1 MSKYDDLKVG
11 EGVYVPQM
19 GIDYPEENPYEQLV
33 HPKFTSQFVANEN
46 YPFVDD
52 SFRFRFLNRL
62 LVPIVLRGLL
72 RIMLHVKMGLRYKGR
87 ENLRKYKKELAGGV
101 ITIANHCFRLDCPCV
116 LLATRAP
123 LDVKIPMF
131 APNFGTKDG
140 FFMRIVG
147 GIPIPAAEAGMTAM
161 KKFNEAFDEFHRRG
175 YWFHI
180 FPEAKRWDF
189 YKPLRPFQ
197 KGAFTMAYKYG
208 MPLLPCVITYRE
220 RTGFFRLFGPKELP
234 LLQVEIGEPILPDK
248 TQPRAQEV
256 NRLIETAHKNMEKM
270 AGIVHNPWAAIG

>member
-1 MSKYDDLKVG
+1 MSKYDELKVG

-19 GIDYPEENPYEQLV
+19 GIDYPEENPYEQ
-33 HPKFTSQFVANEN
+33 QFVADEN

-62 LVPIVLRGLL
+62 LVPIVLRFLL

-147 GIPIPAAEAGMTAM
+147 GIPIPAAGMTAM

>member
-1 MSKYDDLKVG
+1 MSKYEELKVG

-19 GIDYPEENPYEQLV
+19 GIDYPEDNPYEQLV
-33 HPKFTSQFVANEN
+33 HPTFTSQFVADEN

-234 LLQVEIGEPILPDK
+234 LLQVEIGEPIFPDK

-270 AGIVHNPWAAIG
+270 AGITHNPWAAIG

>member
-33 HPKFTSQFVANEN
+33 HPKFTSQFVADEN
-46 YPFVDD
+46 YPYVDD

>member
-234 LLQVEIGEPILPDK
+234 LLQVEIGEPIFPDK

-270 AGIVHNPWAAIG
+270 AGIVHNPWEAIG